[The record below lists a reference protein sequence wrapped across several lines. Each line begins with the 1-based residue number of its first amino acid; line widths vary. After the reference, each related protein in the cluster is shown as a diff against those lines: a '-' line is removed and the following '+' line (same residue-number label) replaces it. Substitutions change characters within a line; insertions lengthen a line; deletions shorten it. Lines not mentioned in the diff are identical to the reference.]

1 MRLSFPLLL
10 LFGCSPGAFD
20 GAVNDADDTAGAADS
35 APDTGDTGEDASDSG
50 IALVPTWYTVEGRL
64 PVVGGVGVT
73 KGAEIVLVVVDA
85 DASTVVCE
93 VPLDLTGLQVG
104 TPPVEGVA
112 LWWELPVV
120 GFADTCAEGLP
131 GSLGL
136 GIGDMGADVLAE
148 LGSAGL
154 ESDAE
159 HLYGAYVQA
168 GEEPVYIY
176 GWAAPGDPY
185 SDAELPPVSDPP
197 PDGLYELGPLY
208 LLRLSAA

>member
-1 MRLSFPLLL
+1 MRLLLPLLL

-20 GAVNDADDTAGAADS
+20 GSSNDVDDTAGAS
-35 APDTGDTGEDASDSG
+35 DTGWDSGDSGEDASDT
-50 IALVPTWYTVEGRL
+50 AAQLVPTWYTVEGRL
-64 PVVGGVGVT
+64 PVTGGVAVT
-73 KGAEIVLVVVDA
+73 EGAELQLVVVDA
-85 DASTVVCE
+85 DATSTVCV
-93 VPLDLTGLQVG
+93 VPLDLAELRAG
-104 TPPVEGVA
+104 TPPAEGVT

-120 GFADTCAEGLP
+120 QFDDSCAEGLP
-131 GSLGL
+131 GSLGV
-136 GIGDMGADVLAE
+136 GIGEMGADVLAE

-159 HLYGAYVQA
+159 RLYGAYVKA

-185 SDAELPPVSDPP
+185 ADAELPPVSDPP